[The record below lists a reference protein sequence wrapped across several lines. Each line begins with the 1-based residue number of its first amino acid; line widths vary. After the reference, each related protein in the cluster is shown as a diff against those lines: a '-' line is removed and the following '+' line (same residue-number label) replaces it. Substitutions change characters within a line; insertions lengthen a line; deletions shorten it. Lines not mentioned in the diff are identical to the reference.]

1 MTISIGTNGPDT
13 LTARADGDVLIG
25 LEGDDTLQYQYV
37 FGPGYPDLGTI
48 AMFGDGG
55 NDTLTVASVAGPG
68 PSSRVAPR
76 SFLDGGD
83 GNDTASGSEDADTVF
98 GGDGNDTLNGGG
110 FDDSVSGGAGDD
122 GIAGGGGSDTVEG
135 GPGNDVYVLGAVNDS
150 TERTGFGF
158 ACPTPSCV
166 DAENVLFR
174 NTGLDSVYGFD
185 NPGAG
190 DGDRIDLSRIDPFA
204 DQAGDQAF
212 AFAGEY
218 TDGSDPRGAGNVW
231 VFDAE
236 WGGVT
241 VVQGWIGYD
250 TETRNTESPIGDWFQ
265 LFLFDGDARAADYT
279 ADDFVL

>member
-1 MTISIGTNGPDT
+1 MAIILGTNDADS
-13 LTARADGDVLIG
+13 LTASQDGDVLIG
-25 LEGDDTLQYQYV
+25 LEGDDTLQYQYA

-55 NDTLTVASVAGPG
+55 NDTLTVASAAGPG
-68 PSSRVAPR
+68 PSSRVAPQ

-83 GNDTASGSEDADTVF
+83 GNDTVSGSADADTLF

-122 GIAGGGGSDTVEG
+122 GIAGGAGSDTVEG
-135 GPGNDVYVLGAVNDS
+135 GPGNDVYVLAAVNDS

-158 ACPTPSCV
+158 ACPSPSCS
-166 DAENVLFR
+166 DAEYVLVR

-190 DGDRIDLSRIDPFA
+190 DGDRIDLSGIDPFA

-212 AFAGEY
+212 AFAGEW
-218 TDGSDPRGAGNVW
+218 TDATDPRGVGRVW
-231 VFDAE
+231 LFDAD
-236 WGGVT
+236 WGDVT
-241 VVQGWIGYD
+241 VIQGWIGYD
-250 TETRNTESPIGDWFQ
+250 TEPRNTASPIGDWFQ
-265 LFLFDGDARAADYT
+265 IWIFDGDARAADYA
-279 ADDFVL
+279 ADDFIL